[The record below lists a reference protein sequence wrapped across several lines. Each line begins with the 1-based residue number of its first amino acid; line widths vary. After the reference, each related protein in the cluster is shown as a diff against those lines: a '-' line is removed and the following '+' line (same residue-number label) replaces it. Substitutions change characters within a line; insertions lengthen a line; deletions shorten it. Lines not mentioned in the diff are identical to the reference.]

1 MDYKETLDWIHN
13 RGKFGIKPG
22 VNRMTWMLNKLGNP
36 QDKIRG
42 VHVVGTN
49 GKGSTV
55 AYMRSA
61 LNYNDY
67 TVGTFT
73 SPYIV
78 VFNERISVDGNPIS
92 DKDLTHVANIVRP
105 VSERMIE
112 ETDLGQATEFE
123 IITMMM
129 FVYFGSIHPVDFV
142 IVEAGLGATHDST
155 NVFKPI
161 MTVLTSIGL
170 DHTDILGDTLL
181 EITKDKSGV
190 IKPGIPLVFN
200 VDDEESKNYIYQVL
214 EANNSKGIELGR
226 EILLLRKDGE
236 FAFRYGNYDF
246 QDIKLKMLGFHQKKN
261 ASLAMAALVEMN
273 ELGLVELDMNKMVSG
288 VEEATWVGRIEVLSE
303 NPTII
308 IDGAHNREAVD
319 VLVETMENNFKGRDI
334 TVLFSCVSGKPIEN
348 MVRKLESIANEF
360 NITEF
365 DFYRARKIENIKSAV
380 SHPNSHVVDDYIKY
394 IDEFDGDVLLVTG
407 SLYFISN
414 VKQYFNKK

>member
-22 VNRMTWMLNKLGNP
+22 VKRMTWMLNELGNP

-92 DKDLTHVANIVRP
+92 DEDLTHVANIVRP

-190 IKPGIPLVFN
+190 IKPGVPLVFN

-236 FAFRYGNYDF
+236 FAFQYGNYDF
-246 QDIKLKMLGFHQKKN
+246 QDIKLKMLGLHQKKN

-273 ELGLVELDMNKMVSG
+273 EHGLVELDMNKMVSG
-288 VEEATWVGRIEVLSE
+288 VEEVTWVGRIEVLSE

-365 DFYRARKIENIKSAV
+365 DFYRARKIEEIKSAV
-380 SHPNSHVVDDYIKY
+380 AHPNSHVVDDYIKY

-414 VKQYFNKK
+414 VKQHFNKE

>member
-22 VNRMTWMLNKLGNP
+22 VKRMTWMLNELGNP
-36 QDKIRG
+36 QDNIRG

-92 DKDLTHVANIVRP
+92 DEDLTHVANIVRP

-226 EILLLRKDGE
+226 EIILLRKDGE
-236 FAFRYGNYDF
+236 FAFHYGNYDF

-348 MVRKLESIANEF
+348 MVRKLESVANEF

-365 DFYRARKIENIKSAV
+365 DFYRARKLEDIKSAV
-380 SHPNSHVVDDYIKY
+380 AHPNSHVVDDYIKY

-414 VKQYFNKK
+414 VKQHFNKK

>member
-22 VNRMTWMLNKLGNP
+22 VKRMTWMLNELGNP

-92 DKDLTHVANIVRP
+92 DEDLTHVANIVRP

-236 FAFRYGNYDF
+236 FAFQYGNYDF
-246 QDIKLKMLGFHQKKN
+246 QDIKLKMLGLHQKKN

-365 DFYRARKIENIKSAV
+365 DFYRARKIEDIKSAV
-380 SHPNSHVVDDYIKY
+380 AHPNSHVVDDYIKY

-414 VKQYFNKK
+414 VKQHFNKK

>member
-1 MDYKETLDWIHN
+1 MDYNETLDWIHN

-22 VNRMTWMLNKLGNP
+22 VKRMTWMLNELGNP

-61 LNYNDY
+61 LNHDDY

-92 DKDLTHVANIVRP
+92 DEDLTHVANIVRP
-105 VSERMIE
+105 VSARMIE

-214 EANNSKGIELGR
+214 EANNSKSIELGR
-226 EILLLRKDGE
+226 EIQIGR
-236 FAFRYGNYDF
+236 
-246 QDIKLKMLGFHQKKN
+246 
-261 ASLAMAALVEMN
+261 
-273 ELGLVELDMNKMVSG
+273 
-288 VEEATWVGRIEVLSE
+288 AT
-303 NPTII
+303 
-308 IDGAHNREAVD
+308 
-319 VLVETMENNFKGRDI
+319 
-334 TVLFSCVSGKPIEN
+334 C
-348 MVRKLESIANEF
+348 
-360 NITEF
+360 
-365 DFYRARKIENIKSAV
+365 
-380 SHPNSHVVDDYIKY
+380 
-394 IDEFDGDVLLVTG
+394 
-407 SLYFISN
+407 
-414 VKQYFNKK
+414 

>member
-22 VNRMTWMLNKLGNP
+22 VRRMTWMLNELGNP
-36 QDKIRG
+36 QDNIRG

-55 AYMRSA
+55 AYMRSS
-61 LNYNDY
+61 LNNNDY

-78 VFNERISVDGNPIS
+78 VFNERISIDGNPIS
-92 DKDLTHVANIVRP
+92 DEDLAYVANIVRP
-105 VSERMIE
+105 ISERMIE

-123 IITMMM
+123 IITMIM

-142 IVEAGLGATHDST
+142 LVEAGLGATHDST

-161 MTVLTSIGL
+161 MTIMTSIGL
-170 DHTDILGDTLL
+170 DHTDILGDTILD
-181 EITKDKSGV
+181 ITKDKSGV
-190 IKPGIPLVFN
+190 IKPGVPLVFS
-200 VDDEESKNYIYQVL
+200 VDNEDCKNYIYQVL
-214 EANNSKGIELGR
+214 EANRSKGIELGR
-226 EILLLRKDGE
+226 DILLLAKDGE
-236 FAFRYGNYDF
+236 FAFQYGNYDF
-246 QDIKLKMLGFHQKKN
+246 QDIKLRMLGHHQKQN

-273 ELGLVELDMNKMVSG
+273 DLGLVDLDMNKMVSG
-288 VEEATWVGRIEVLSE
+288 VENATWVGRIEVLSE
-303 NPTII
+303 NPTVI

-319 VLVETMENNFKGRDI
+319 VLVNTMEQNFKGREI
-334 TVLFSCVSGKPIEN
+334 TILFSCVSGKPIEN
-348 MVRKLESIANEF
+348 MVRKLESIASEF

-365 DFYRARKIENIKSAV
+365 DFYRARKIQDIKSAV
-380 SHPNSHVVDDYIKY
+380 EHPNSHVIEDYISY
-394 IDEFDGDVLLVTG
+394 IDNFDGDILLVTG

-414 VKQYFNKK
+414 VKQHFNNK

>member
-1 MDYKETLDWIHN
+1 
-13 RGKFGIKPG
+13 
-22 VNRMTWMLNKLGNP
+22 
-36 QDKIRG
+36 
-42 VHVVGTN
+42 
-49 GKGSTV
+49 
-55 AYMRSA
+55 
-61 LNYNDY
+61 
-67 TVGTFT
+67 
-73 SPYIV
+73 
-78 VFNERISVDGNPIS
+78 
-92 DKDLTHVANIVRP
+92 
-105 VSERMIE
+105 
-112 ETDLGQATEFE
+112 QATEFE

-190 IKPGIPLVFN
+190 IKPGVPLVFN

-214 EANNSKGIELGR
+214 EANNSKSIELGR

-236 FAFRYGNYDF
+236 FAFQYGNYDF

-334 TVLFSCVSGKPIEN
+334 
-348 MVRKLESIANEF
+348 
-360 NITEF
+360 
-365 DFYRARKIENIKSAV
+365 
-380 SHPNSHVVDDYIKY
+380 
-394 IDEFDGDVLLVTG
+394 
-407 SLYFISN
+407 
-414 VKQYFNKK
+414 

>member
-1 MDYKETLDWIHN
+1 MDYNETLDWIHN

-22 VNRMTWMLNKLGNP
+22 VKRMTWMLNELGNP
-36 QDKIRG
+36 QDNIRG

-92 DKDLTHVANIVRP
+92 DEDLTHVANIVRP

-236 FAFRYGNYDF
+236 FAFQYGNYDF
-246 QDIKLKMLGFHQKKN
+246 QDIKLKMLGLHQKKN

-319 VLVETMENNFKGRDI
+319 VLVETMENNFNGRDI

-365 DFYRARKIENIKSAV
+365 DFYRARKIEEIKSAV
-380 SHPNSHVVDDYIKY
+380 AHPNSHVVDDYIKY

-414 VKQYFNKK
+414 VKQHFNKK